1 MDFHNLLWPLIALP
15 LIGAAAMSVVNDK
28 KEWYI
33 ASIGIWISAI
43 HFLLS
48 LGIILTWG
56 FQGFHSLNISEWV
69 IYRANNYEFVIDF
82 YFNTITAVYLFM
94 GSALTHLVLRY
105 SRTYMHLEHGFKRF
119 FITIMFFAAAFNLTI
134 LAGNFE
140 TLFVGWEMLGISSF
154 LLIAFYR
161 NRLLPVRNAV
171 RVFSI
176 YRIADIGIILAM
188 WSSHHLWHENITFSI
203 LENASLVE
211 SHLMEHPAVSLIIA
225 LGLVLAAAAK
235 SAQFPFSSW
244 LPRAM
249 EGPTPSS
256 AIFYGALSV
265 HLGVFLLL
273 RTQEFWH
280 HLIVAKIVIAAIG
293 LFTAFIGFHSARVQ
307 STIKAQI
314 AYASVTQIGL
324 MFVELALGLDFL
336 VLIHFV
342 GNAFLRMY
350 QLLISPS
357 IVAYQ
362 IRDQHYNEPTRPR
375 SLAFLFPSKLVNSIF
390 VLAIKE
396 WNLDRILNEFLFGFF
411 KKLGR
416 STHVSSIKAILFVLL
431 PLYVLLVVL
440 FAKRPELL
448 YNYRDLLAVVM
459 AFIALLLV
467 LRAFVERK
475 NPILAF
481 ALIVFNHFWM
491 VISVSLNDHFDWAHT
506 TLFISGILVFG
517 ALGLIV
523 LWIVKQKVHL
533 NFDLVTYH
541 GYHGI
546 SIVWAFLFFLS
557 VLGIMGFPISPT
569 FIGEDLI
576 FSHIHSDQIL
586 LAVVNSIVFV
596 FSGITLIRIY
606 ARLFLGTTTIT
617 HSLN

>member
-15 LIGAAAMSVVNDK
+15 LFGAAAMSAVNGK
-28 KEWYI
+28 KEGYI
-33 ASIGIWISAI
+33 ANIGIWISAI

-56 FQGFHSLNISEWV
+56 LQGFHSLNVSEWV
-69 IYRANNYEFVIDF
+69 VYGANNYEFIIDF

-119 FITIMFFAAAFNLTI
+119 FITIMFFSAAFNLTI

-203 LENASLVE
+203 LENATLVE
-211 SHLMEHPAVSLIIA
+211 THMMEHPTVSLIIA

-280 HLIVAKIVIAAIG
+280 HLIVAKIVIAGIG

-324 MFVELALGLDFL
+324 MFVELTLGLDFL

-362 IRDQHYNEPTRPR
+362 IRDQHYNEPKKLR
-375 SLAFLFPSKLVNSIF
+375 SLAFLFPSKWVNSIF

-416 STHVSSIKAILFVLL
+416 ITHFSSIKALLFVLL
-431 PLYVLLVVL
+431 PLYILLVVV
-440 FAKRPELL
+440 FAQWPELL
-448 YNYRDLLAVVM
+448 LIYRDLLSLGM
-459 AFIALLLV
+459 AMIALLLV

-475 NPILAF
+475 NPIFAF
-481 ALIVFNHFWM
+481 ILIVFNHFWM

-517 ALGLIV
+517 ALGLTV
-523 LWIVKQKVHL
+523 LNVVKQKVRSP
-533 NFDLVTYH
+533 FDLVTYH

-546 SIVWAFLFFLS
+546 SILWAFLFFLS
-557 VLGIMGFPISPT
+557 ILGIMGFPISPT

-576 FSHIHSDQIL
+576 FSHIHSDQVL
-586 LAVVNSIVFV
+586 LAVINSIVFV

-606 ARLFLGTTTIT
+606 SRLFLGTTASINT
-617 HSLN
+617 LN